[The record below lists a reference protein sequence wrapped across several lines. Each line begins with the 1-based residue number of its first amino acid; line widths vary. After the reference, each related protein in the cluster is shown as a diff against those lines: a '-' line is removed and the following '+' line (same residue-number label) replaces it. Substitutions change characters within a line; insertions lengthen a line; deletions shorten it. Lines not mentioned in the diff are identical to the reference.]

1 MNKLPIS
8 AVLITKNEEKNI
20 ERVLGSLNFCAEI
33 IVIDSGSTDN
43 TVNLAKTFG
52 AKVTVTEDWP
62 GFGPQKNRALKQ
74 ASQEWFLSIDAD
86 EWVTPELAQAIQ
98 SHLTKDTPAKI
109 LRRSSFCGKVMRFS
123 GWGDDWVTR
132 LAKVGTAHFSDD
144 LVHERLISN
153 QNVTAIHGTLG
164 HESFIDLNQVLE
176 KISHYSELWAAQ
188 SHTKG
193 KRVSIPII
201 ALKTFAAFFKTYI
214 LKQGFRDGSHGFLLS
229 FTNAHG
235 TFYKYSKLWLKNR
248 EN

>member
-20 ERVLGSLNFCAEI
+20 ERVLGSLDFCAEI

-43 TVNLAKTFG
+43 TVNLAKTYG
-52 AKVTVTEDWP
+52 AKVTVTKDWP

-86 EWVTPELAQAIQ
+86 EWVTPELAQTIQ

-153 QNVTAIHGTLG
+153 QHSIAIQGTLG
-164 HESFIDLNQVLE
+164 HESFKDLNQVLE
-176 KISHYSELWAAQ
+176 KISKYSDLWVQQAKTQGIRPSLVKAIYK
-188 SHTKG
+188 SLWTF
-193 KRVSIPII
+193 
-201 ALKTFAAFFKTYI
+201 LKTFI
-214 LKQGFRDGSHGFLLS
+214 LKLGFLDGKHGLLLS
-229 FTNAHG
+229 ITNAQG
-235 TFYKYSKLWLKNR
+235 TFYKYAKLWLQKWN
-248 EN
+248 

>member
-43 TVNLAKTFG
+43 TVNLAKTYG
-52 AKVTVTEDWP
+52 AKVTVTKDWP

-86 EWVTPELAQAIQ
+86 EWVTPELAQTIQ

-132 LAKVGTAHFSDD
+132 LAKVGTAYFSDD

-153 QNVTAIHGTLG
+153 EDATAIHGVLG
-164 HESFIDLNQVLE
+164 HESFVDLNEVLE
-176 KISHYSELWAAQ
+176 KISFYSDLWVKQA
-188 SHTKG
+188 HVKG
-193 KRVSIPII
+193 
-201 ALKTFAAFFKTYI
+201 LKSSLAKAIYKSFWTFFKTFI
-214 LKQGFRDGSHGFLLS
+214 LKLGFLDGMHGLLLS
-229 FTNAHG
+229 LTNAQG
-235 TFYKYSKLWLKNR
+235 TFFRYAKLWLKK
-248 EN
+248 